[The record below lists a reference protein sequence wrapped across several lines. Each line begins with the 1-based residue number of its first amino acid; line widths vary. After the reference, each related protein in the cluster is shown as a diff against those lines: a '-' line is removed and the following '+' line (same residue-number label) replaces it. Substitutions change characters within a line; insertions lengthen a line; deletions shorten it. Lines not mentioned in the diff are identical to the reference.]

1 MDKVEIFCT
10 DCKAILENESSSC
23 NNCGSEKSTINIIVE
38 DEVRLYDQVRIKP
51 KGKIGNR
58 KLRQERIDGH
68 VLSANG
74 NLVHKIRVIDNVG
87 DVYFEEIKDLDGS
100 VIHKCQEKLS
110 EHRGHGYAKK
120 KKAE

>member
-23 NNCGSEKSTINIIVE
+23 SNCGSEKRTINILVE
-38 DEVRLYDQVRIKP
+38 DEVRLYDQVRIKS

-58 KLRQERIDGH
+58 KLSQERIDGH
-68 VLSANG
+68 ELSANG

-87 DVYFEEIKDLDGS
+87 DVYFEAIKDLDGN
-100 VIHKCQEKLS
+100 VMHKCQEKLS

-120 KKAE
+120 EKS